1 MANYD
6 SNGNLILPSVQ
17 KSKEEITRDLQGNEP
32 SKFYRD
38 TIEIARG
45 IPRGAVKGIK
55 ETAKLI
61 PLAVQ
66 YAPFVALPAE
76 YAARKVGG
84 FFGDDDQ
91 DDNYSFST
99 EVGDYQK
106 IVDKWGDFSKMED
119 MREGIDSLAQPFMD
133 ALEQQYKSS
142 LGEYSELFGEFASP
156 FAPLRFAQK
165 GLSLARLKNLKPKI
179 EESKKKLLNELEQ
192 QGGKK
197 FDESSISSP
206 YKMYKTA
213 KDKGIKLSDDA
224 EREFDF
230 LTKNRN
236 VVSRLEESNKQM
248 FKAKNLLTRDAAAA
262 ASAAGGVMI
271 IENTTSE
278 DTSSWLAPLVG
289 IGAAIVAPPVLI
301 GHGRA
306 GFYNL
311 LGMYNEKILRDEDTA
326 LDMYIRARGIEAED
340 LRDAK
345 GNILTDPDEIKAK
358 KQQIFATSPQ
368 ELKFYRQLGDQINK
382 LPKEER
388 AEIMASLDTF
398 NQVFEKYRSI
408 ALKKGRKDLAD
419 AFVPL
424 VGNVV
429 QMTAVRSLH
438 KSLIRNMDSGF
449 FINPSKRLFRAKLGN
464 EIDDMTESLAK
475 QTELVRLEFESLKK
489 LNPEDNLADIIM
501 NDFQTIIRDTDD
513 YLLGMKGR
521 TGEGNSNILNKLK
534 LSTEGKVD
542 LEFQNKAI
550 DSANILYKRYGITTK
565 DIRADY
571 NETNA
576 NLVYT
581 AFNNAQQKVNDA
593 YEKAYKDSN
602 GNYVIVKS
610 KEPINKLKAALDER
624 LDLTALDEKGK
635 PAISQ
640 LRVFQKELQT
650 QYLKS
655 AIQEQG
661 SQFSGMTDDIAKY
674 YGKAEQAY
682 IESTARQQT
691 AAQARVIFR
700 KDSGMQQ
707 YAKKVKAVV
716 NDPTNNAKIESLAKF
731 IDDRFISNR
740 TMNALNDPDLQ
751 VSTNAFNP
759 DEWISGIRRRNTGA
773 SLRLVDVQR
782 LRSQYMKQ
790 AMESKSASK
799 RINAGEVV
807 DILDS
812 FFDDIE
818 GQADLGMFRSKLIKA
833 NQIYKDN
840 MLPFKAQKFQEARR
854 NHLTAMSMEKDYK
867 TAKDFYRK
875 TRDPSKLQEISDRV
889 AKQGLGGDDLMRAL
903 IDPANLRKAGVTDS
917 PARVLQ
923 SMLNNVDG
931 NQKKLLK
938 RNIMLS
944 ISRAMKEGESG
955 SGFSF
960 ANQLDDNQFID
971 QLKNNN
977 LISKKDYDNLNDIVT
992 YNKRATEKISA
1003 VSTGSL
1009 KRAEEALRT
1018 LDAKYGRSVENN
1030 LIRSVFNAAD
1040 QPDGPDKILQIANA
1054 LSNRSDSNLK
1064 GFKTFAADL
1073 SKDDLQ
1079 NIDLIE
1085 NTLKRSGDQA
1095 YVDEIREYI
1104 RGEGTDESAIERAVK
1119 YYKKLGKEGKPVLNA
1134 MNDVFIEA
1142 LIKNAFKNTDRMSS
1156 LTSYSTISSR
1166 GRKQALNY
1174 QQNIVPEALE
1184 EAAFNYMPYIEAI
1197 GGKKQAK
1204 KVRELLEVKRLV
1216 VQKPFDKDTPMTG
1229 GSPTVMS
1236 VESGISRLYS
1246 VVRGVVSAR
1255 YVLTELGVRS
1265 FRLGQAEVLKKF
1277 LTDPTA
1283 IDTLHDVVV
1292 KGKNDPYHQRKL
1304 FEQIFSTPTMAV
1316 IATRAEQIT
1325 GADRFAPDPITV
1337 KVKTQDE
1344 DDPFSEKTEKFQIP
1358 SSFLESLENSFK
1370 GL

>member
-38 TIEIARG
+38 TIEVARG

-119 MREGIDSLAQPFMD
+119 AREGIDSLAQPFMD

-271 IENTTSE
+271 VENTTSE
-278 DTSSWLAPLVG
+278 DTSSWLAPLIG

-475 QTELVRLEFESLKK
+475 QTELVRLEFENLKK
-489 LNPEDNLADIIM
+489 LNPEDDLVEIIM
-501 NDFQTIIRDTDD
+501 DDFQTMIRDSDD

-550 DSANILYKRYGITTK
+550 DSANMLYKRYGITTK

-581 AFNNAQQKVNDA
+581 AFSNAQQKVNDA

-610 KEPINKLKAALDER
+610 KEPINKLKAALDEK

-635 PAISQ
+635 PAVTQ

-655 AIQEQG
+655 MMQEQG
-661 SQFSGMTDDIAKY
+661 LQFEDLAQDIAKY
-674 YGKAEQAY
+674 YKKAEEAY
-682 IESTARQQT
+682 IDSTSNQMT
-691 AAQARVIFR
+691 AQQARAIFR
-700 KDSGMQQ
+700 KDSGMQTFARR
-707 YAKKVKAVV
+707 YGALKK
-716 NDPTNNAKIESLAKF
+716 DPTNNSKMESLAKF
-731 IDDRFISNR
+731 VDERFISNR
-740 TMNALNDPDLQ
+740 SLNALNDPDLQ
-751 VSTNAFNP
+751 VSNDVFDPESLLA
-759 DEWISGIRRRNTGA
+759 GIRKRNTGA

-818 GQADLGMFRSKLIKA
+818 GQADLGMFRNKLAKA
-833 NQIYKDN
+833 NQIYKDK

-867 TAKDFYRK
+867 KAKDFYRK

-903 IDPANLRKAGVTDS
+903 IDPANLRKAGITDS

-977 LISKKDYDNLNDIVT
+977 LISKKDYDNLNDIVK

-1003 VSTGSL
+1003 VSSGSL

-1030 LIRSVFNAAD
+1030 LIRSVFNTAD

-1073 SKDDLQ
+1073 SKDDLK

-1095 YVDEIREYI
+1095 YVDEIKEYI
-1104 RGEGTDESAIERAVK
+1104 RGEGTDKSAIERAVE
-1119 YYKKLGKEGKPVLNA
+1119 YYTKLGKEGKPVLDA
-1134 MNDVFIEA
+1134 MNDVFVEA
-1142 LIKNAFKNTDRMSS
+1142 LIKKAFRNTDRMSS

-1174 QQNIVPEALE
+1174 QQNIDAQALE
-1184 EAAFNYMPYIEAI
+1184 EAANDYMPYIEAI
-1197 GGKKQAK
+1197 GGKKQAE